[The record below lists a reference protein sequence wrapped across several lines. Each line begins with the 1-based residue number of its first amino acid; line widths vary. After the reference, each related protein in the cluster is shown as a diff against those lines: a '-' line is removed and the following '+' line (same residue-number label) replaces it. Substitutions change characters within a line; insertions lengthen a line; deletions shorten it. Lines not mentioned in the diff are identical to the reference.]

1 MPGPYLWADEHV
13 ELEGDAMTHWD
24 GCWNQGPEHYG
35 CAVTRIRTLERDV
48 KAWIDIAH
56 GQRRQREGVEIE
68 RDRLREALEKIASSI
83 HTSTGAIIQAGIA
96 RAALE
101 GKP

>member
-1 MPGPYLWADEHV
+1 
-13 ELEGDAMTHWD
+13 MTHWD
-24 GCWNQGPEHYG
+24 GCWDAGPKHYE
-35 CAVTRIRTLERDV
+35 CAVTRIRTLERDFR
-48 KAWIDIAH
+48 AWMDIAH

-83 HTSTGAIIQAGIA
+83 HTSTGAIMLAEIA

>member
-1 MPGPYLWADEHV
+1 M
-13 ELEGDAMTHWD
+13 
-24 GCWNQGPEHYG
+24 
-35 CAVTRIRTLERDV
+35 
-48 KAWIDIAH
+48 DIAH

-83 HTSTGAIIQAGIA
+83 HTSTGAIMLAEIA